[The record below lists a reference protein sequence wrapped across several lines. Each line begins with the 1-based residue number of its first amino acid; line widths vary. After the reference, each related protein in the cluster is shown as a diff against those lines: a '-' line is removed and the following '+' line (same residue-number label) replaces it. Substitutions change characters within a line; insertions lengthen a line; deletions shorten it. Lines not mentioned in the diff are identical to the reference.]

1 MKKYL
6 SILAFS
12 CLTLCSC
19 DNFLDLTP
27 QSVLTPENAY
37 EKPEDW
43 QQTLY
48 AAYGTLQEVFV
59 GKYTITLTE
68 FGTDEVIPFDMGWA
82 AYYQLHYYTF
92 FRFTRIPGQSL
103 SALLR
108 RYQTLQC
115 SY

>member
-37 EKPEDW
+37 E
-43 QQTLY
+43 
-48 AAYGTLQEVFV
+48 
-59 GKYTITLTE
+59 
-68 FGTDEVIPFDMGWA
+68 
-82 AYYQLHYYTF
+82 
-92 FRFTRIPGQSL
+92 
-103 SALLR
+103 
-108 RYQTLQC
+108 
-115 SY
+115 

>member
-37 EKPEDW
+37 EKPDEISK
-43 QQTLY
+43 
-48 AAYGTLQEVFV
+48 
-59 GKYTITLTE
+59 KYL
-68 FGTDEVIPFDMGWA
+68 
-82 AYYQLHYYTF
+82 
-92 FRFTRIPGQSL
+92 
-103 SALLR
+103 
-108 RYQTLQC
+108 
-115 SY
+115 

>member
-6 SILAFS
+6 LILAFS

-43 QQTLY
+43 QQTCLLY
-48 AAYGTLQEVFV
+48 TSDAA
-59 GKYTITLTE
+59 
-68 FGTDEVIPFDMGWA
+68 DE
-82 AYYQLHYYTF
+82 
-92 FRFTRIPGQSL
+92 
-103 SALLR
+103 
-108 RYQTLQC
+108 
-115 SY
+115 

>member
-48 AAYGTLQEVFV
+48 AAYGTAPGSLCREI
-59 GKYTITLTE
+59 Y
-68 FGTDEVIPFDMGWA
+68 
-82 AYYQLHYYTF
+82 HYPY
-92 FRFTRIPGQSL
+92 
-103 SALLR
+103 
-108 RYQTLQC
+108 
-115 SY
+115 

>member
-6 SILAFS
+6 LILAFS

-59 GKYTITLTE
+59 GKYTITLTAVSY
-68 FGTDEVIPFDMGWA
+68 THLYQIPAINENHSSGSS
-82 AYYQLHYYTF
+82 Y
-92 FRFTRIPGQSL
+92 SL
-103 SALLR
+103 L
-108 RYQTLQC
+108 
-115 SY
+115 

>member
-37 EKPEDW
+37 EKPEDCK
-43 QQTLY
+43 LFMPLM
-48 AAYGTLQEVFV
+48 ARSR
-59 GKYTITLTE
+59 K
-68 FGTDEVIPFDMGWA
+68 
-82 AYYQLHYYTF
+82 
-92 FRFTRIPGQSL
+92 SL
-103 SALLR
+103 SGNIPLPLLNSE
-108 RYQTLQC
+108 QMK
-115 SY
+115 

>member
-48 AAYGTLQEVFV
+48 AAYGRSR
-59 GKYTITLTE
+59 K
-68 FGTDEVIPFDMGWA
+68 
-82 AYYQLHYYTF
+82 
-92 FRFTRIPGQSL
+92 SL
-103 SALLR
+103 SGNIPLPLLNSE
-108 RYQTLQC
+108 QMK
-115 SY
+115 

>member
-48 AAYGTLQEVFV
+48 AAYGTL
-59 GKYTITLTE
+59 
-68 FGTDEVIPFDMGWA
+68 
-82 AYYQLHYYTF
+82 H
-92 FRFTRIPGQSL
+92 
-103 SALLR
+103 
-108 RYQTLQC
+108 
-115 SY
+115 

>member
-68 FGTDEVIPFDMGWA
+68 FGTVEVFPLHTNSWTITIGSVTKVSNVAMQLLICLRMQSVRIFIIP
-82 AYYQLHYYTF
+82 
-92 FRFTRIPGQSL
+92 
-103 SALLR
+103 
-108 RYQTLQC
+108 
-115 SY
+115 

>member
-6 SILAFS
+6 LILAFS

-43 QQTLY
+43 QQLFMPLM
-48 AAYGTLQEVFV
+48 ARS
-59 GKYTITLTE
+59 KK
-68 FGTDEVIPFDMGWA
+68 
-82 AYYQLHYYTF
+82 
-92 FRFTRIPGQSL
+92 SL
-103 SALLR
+103 SENIPLPLLNSV
-108 RYQTLQC
+108 QMK
-115 SY
+115 

>member
-82 AYYQLHYYTF
+82 AYSQSVSYTHL
-92 FRFTRIPGQSL
+92 TLPTNSL
-103 SALLR
+103 V
-108 RYQTLQC
+108 
-115 SY
+115 

>member
-48 AAYGTLQEVFV
+48 AAYGTLR
-59 GKYTITLTE
+59 K
-68 FGTDEVIPFDMGWA
+68 
-82 AYYQLHYYTF
+82 
-92 FRFTRIPGQSL
+92 SL
-103 SALLR
+103 SGNIPLPLLNSE
-108 RYQTLQC
+108 QMK
-115 SY
+115 

>member
-37 EKPEDW
+37 ENRKTGSKLFMP
-43 QQTLY
+43 LM
-48 AAYGTLQEVFV
+48 ARFREVFV

-82 AYYQLHYYTF
+82 AYSELHYYTF
-92 FRFTRIPGQSL
+92 SASTRILG
-103 SALLR
+103 
-108 RYQTLQC
+108 
-115 SY
+115 

>member
-68 FGTDEVIPFDMGWA
+68 FGTDEVIPLGGLFPITLL
-82 AYYQLHYYTF
+82 YF

>member
-48 AAYGTLQEVFV
+48 AARSR
-59 GKYTITLTE
+59 K
-68 FGTDEVIPFDMGWA
+68 
-82 AYYQLHYYTF
+82 
-92 FRFTRIPGQSL
+92 SL
-103 SALLR
+103 SGNIPLPLLNSE
-108 RYQTLQC
+108 QMK
-115 SY
+115 

>member
-37 EKPEDW
+37 ENRKTGSKLFMP
-43 QQTLY
+43 LM
-48 AAYGTLQEVFV
+48 ARSR
-59 GKYTITLTE
+59 K
-68 FGTDEVIPFDMGWA
+68 
-82 AYYQLHYYTF
+82 
-92 FRFTRIPGQSL
+92 SL
-103 SALLR
+103 SGNIPLPLLNSE
-108 RYQTLQC
+108 QMK
-115 SY
+115 